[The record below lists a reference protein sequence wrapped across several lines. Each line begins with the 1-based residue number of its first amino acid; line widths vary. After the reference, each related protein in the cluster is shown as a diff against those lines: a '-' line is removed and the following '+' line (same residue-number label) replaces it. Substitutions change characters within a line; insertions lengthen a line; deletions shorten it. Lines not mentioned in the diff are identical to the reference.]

1 MAVVKKFSIQEQ
13 NSRVGH
19 TECEGIIR
27 AAEVAG
33 EKYIQIDTYGS
44 KEREFQ
50 NKLSQSLRL
59 TEDALNQPTK
69 LGEKH
74 F

>member
-1 MAVVKKFSIQEQ
+1 MAV
-13 NSRVGH
+13 
-19 TECEGIIR
+19 
-27 AAEVAG
+27 EVNG

-59 TEDALNQPTK
+59 TESAFNQLKK
-69 LGEKH
+69 LGENH
-74 F
+74 S

>member
-1 MAVVKKFSIQEQ
+1 MAVVKKFSIEEQ
-13 NSRVGH
+13 NSRIGH
-19 TECEGIIR
+19 SECSGTIR
-27 AAEVAG
+27 AVEIDG
-33 EKYIQIDTYGS
+33 EKFIQIDTYGS

-59 TEDALNQPTK
+59 TEGAFNQLK
-69 LGEKH
+69 MLGEKH

>member
-1 MAVVKKFSIQEQ
+1 MAVVKRFSIEEQ

-19 TECEGIIR
+19 TECSGVIR
-27 AAEVAG
+27 AVEVAG
-33 EKYIQIDTYGS
+33 EKYVQIDTYGS
-44 KEREFQ
+44 KDREFR

-59 TEDALNQPTK
+59 TEDAFNQLK
-69 LGEKH
+69 NLGEDH